1 MKRYLAPKILVVKSV
16 GRLQAALDLHG
27 HVVLQT
33 LYMLLLQPDRPLFE
47 HVPPIIE
54 EASNELSDA
63 QRDEDDLYFLLA
75 LLNSRLLQ
83 QYVYVL
89 HTAYKWV
96 QPQIE
101 QYVLMH
107 LPIPTI
113 ATATQKD
120 QIVQRA
126 RLLMGACDELGPVV
140 ELKAQSE
147 EYEEQE
153 RAICALY
160 TAALEGQQAVLSSIE

>member
-1 MKRYLAPKILVVKSV
+1 ML
-16 GRLQAALDLHG
+16 RLR
-27 HVVLQT
+27 
-33 LYMLLLQPDRPLFE
+33 PDRPLIGQA
-47 HVPPIIE
+47 PYICIIE
-54 EASNELSDA
+54 ESPGVLPDTH
-63 QRDEDDLYFLLA
+63 RDEDDLYFLLA

-101 QYVLMH
+101 QHVLMH
-107 LPIPTI
+107 LPIPTV
-113 ATATQKD
+113 ATVTQKE

-126 RLLMGACDELGPVV
+126 RLLMGACHELGPVV

-147 EYEEQE
+147 ELYGEQE
-153 RAICALY
+153 QAICVLY
-160 TAALEGQQAVLSSIE
+160 TNAINRVCPAV

>member
-1 MKRYLAPKILVVKSV
+1 ML
-16 GRLQAALDLHG
+16 RLRHN
-27 HVVLQT
+27 
-33 LYMLLLQPDRPLFE
+33 RPQLGQ
-47 HVPPIIE
+47 VPSSIE
-54 EASNELSDA
+54 EALDDLPDA
-63 QRDEDDLYFLLA
+63 HRDEDDLYFLLA

-83 QYVYVL
+83 QYVYIL

-101 QYVLMH
+101 QYVLMR

-113 ATATQKD
+113 ATAAQKD

-126 RLLMGACDELGPVV
+126 RLLMGACDKLGPVV

-147 EYEEQE
+147 EHEEQE
-153 RAICALY
+153 RAICVLY
-160 TAALEGQQAVLSSIE
+160 TAALEGKQPALPIEIMSE

>member
-1 MKRYLAPKILVVKSV
+1 MR
-16 GRLQAALDLHG
+16 
-27 HVVLQT
+27 
-33 LYMLLLQPDRPLFE
+33 
-47 HVPPIIE
+47 
-54 EASNELSDA
+54 
-63 QRDEDDLYFLLA
+63 
-75 LLNSRLLQ
+75 
-83 QYVYVL
+83 
-89 HTAYKWV
+89 
-96 QPQIE
+96 
-101 QYVLMH
+101 

-113 ATATQKD
+113 ATAMQKD

-160 TAALEGQQAVLSSIE
+160 AAVLEGKQPALPIEISADRTEDAMNCRPYPWQ